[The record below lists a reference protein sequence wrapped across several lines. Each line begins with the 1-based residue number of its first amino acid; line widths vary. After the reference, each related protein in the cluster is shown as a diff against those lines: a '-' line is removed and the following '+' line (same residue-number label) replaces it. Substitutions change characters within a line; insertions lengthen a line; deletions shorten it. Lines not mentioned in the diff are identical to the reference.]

1 MYINTLP
8 RHNSRALFGRE
19 AGEGGGGGQGESGN
33 TDPGQTGG
41 QAGGQQAAAGEPGD
55 NWSPPSTQAEL
66 DKIIEKAIGR
76 TRRQYADYDDVKAKA
91 EQFDT
96 LAAASKTDQERAAAD
111 AKKAGYT
118 EALSKT
124 TPRVVRAEFRA
135 AAQGRLNKDQLDGLL
150 EDLDLSKYVDDDG
163 EPDVDRIEK
172 RVALLAPKAA
182 PPSFG
187 QGNRGSAP
195 STSSMDDQIRKIAG
209 FSRT

>member
-8 RHNSRALFGRE
+8 GRTSRAPFGRE
-19 AGEGGGGGQGESGN
+19 ADEGGGGQGEPSN
-33 TDPGQTGG
+33 NDPGQ
-41 QAGGQQAAAGEPGD
+41 QAPAGESGD
-55 NWSPPSTQAEL
+55 TWTPPATQAEL
-66 DKIIEKAIGR
+66 DRIIEKAIGR

-135 AAQGRLNKDQLDGLL
+135 AAQGRLNKEQLEGLL

-163 EPDVDRIEK
+163 EPDVERIEK

-195 STSSMDDQIRKIAG
+195 STSSMDDVIRKQAG